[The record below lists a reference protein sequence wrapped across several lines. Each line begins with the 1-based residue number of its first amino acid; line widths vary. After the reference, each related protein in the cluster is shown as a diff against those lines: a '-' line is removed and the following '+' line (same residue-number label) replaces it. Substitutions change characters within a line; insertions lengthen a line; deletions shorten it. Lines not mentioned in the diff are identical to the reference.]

1 MNDIEEKIIHFIV
14 FCLCVFV
21 CLCLQPPEEIYSIG
35 DTVLIH
41 FHTDDTISK
50 KGFHIRY
57 KSIRYP
63 DSIHTKK

>member
-1 MNDIEEKIIHFIV
+1 MNYIEEKIIHYCCLFI
-14 FCLCVFV
+14 CFV
-21 CLCLQPPEEIYSIG
+21 CFCLQPPEETYSIG

-63 DSIHTKK
+63 DTTHTKN